1 MCFHYLYWNKSLLW
15 RNWLKRLFYK
25 STNRNIMSFF
35 LINLDVNS
43 KTQIYWTFLLKSS
56 AQIRSKLWH
65 LSICFE
71 GDKQTAN
78 KPNVQPKHPTN
89 KGPNDQTYRTKDQ
102 KTKPTEQRTKGPN
115 DQPYRTKGQTTKPT
129 EQRTRPTEQSP
140 FWKSIWSSV
149 AQGIAC
155 TLRDHK
161 INYRIVDSR
170 PMVPILKE
178 VRCKPALVLFGKDSD
193 WYGILHTCSCTI
205 TRFFNL
211 PIQCTC
217 GLHEDKW

>member
-1 MCFHYLYWNKSLLW
+1 VQTCTGLFCFFCEWGIVQLWIPHDWGELVRSKLANSLKFLPYLRIDKQRVMCFHYLYWNKSLLW

-102 KTKPTEQRTKGPN
+102 KTKPTEQRTKGPK
-115 DQPYRTKGQTTKPT
+115 DQTYRTKD
-129 EQRTRPTEQSP
+129 QRTKR
-140 FWKSIWSSV
+140 
-149 AQGIAC
+149 
-155 TLRDHK
+155 
-161 INYRIVDSR
+161 
-170 PMVPILKE
+170 
-178 VRCKPALVLFGKDSD
+178 PALQNKGPNDQTYRTKDQTYRTKSVLKI
-193 WYGILHTCSCTI
+193 YLILSCSRNCLYF
-205 TRFFNL
+205 TR
-211 PIQCTC
+211 P
-217 GLHEDKW
+217 